1 MKVIV
6 IKKSES
12 IIYNGEIYKY
22 DDTFEV
28 DDAIGKSLIERGY
41 VNEVTYPEPLPEAE
55 AEAEAEIVEGYL
67 DEKDLEGMTYAEL
80 KHLAAEMGL
89 DATGKKADLIS
100 RISGEAVNVEAEA
113 VLEEETE
120 EADELPNTNMPE

>member
-67 DEKDLEGMTYAEL
+67 DTKDLEGMTYAEL

-113 VLEEETE
+113 VLEEEAE